1 MMSRRLAGG
10 DRWGV
15 WAGRKTRV
23 PRRGHLAEAAE
34 VVGLH
39 CIRLYNLLHASMY
52 CVAKYAGRAH
62 RTNGLRRVARSFHR
76 GFLRPLLLLRALQHL
91 VEAGVDVWLVGVVGH
106 GGWLS
111 EGAAGV

>member
-15 WAGRKTRV
+15 LAGRKTRV
-23 PRRGHLAEAAE
+23 PRRGHLAEAVE

-39 CIRLYNLLHASMY
+39 CIRLCNLLHASMY
-52 CVAKYAGRAH
+52 CVAKYAERAQ
-62 RTNGLRRVARSFHR
+62 RTNGLRRVAMSFHR